1 MIPEPTVCRV
11 PRDEEDAPA
20 CPRCGAE
27 MLWTKASFHCLACR
41 YKEGCCG

>member
-1 MIPEPTVCRV
+1 MKVEQ
-11 PRDEEDAPA
+11 DEGAPP

-27 MLWTKASFHCLACR
+27 MIWTKASFHCLVCR

>member
-1 MIPEPTVCRV
+1 MIPAPTACPA
-11 PRDEEDAPA
+11 PRDEEGAPA